1 VSPAELP
8 ASALAVMIPPAG
20 QAAPKAAAARRQ
32 IIVHGHR
39 YDAGP
44 GWFRP
49 ASAPQT
55 RRLPVMRG

>member
-1 VSPAELP
+1 
-8 ASALAVMIPPAG
+8 M
-20 QAAPKAAAARRQ
+20 RQ

-55 RRLPVMRG
+55 RRLPGTWAPGPST